1 MGCGNSA
8 VALDTASG
16 RSQLEFGHNPLSAFM
31 IDSQMN
37 SDATMTIGRMLSMHR
52 FDLLFEGEISGW
64 LFELPIDV
72 LAVDAQCVGTD

>member
-1 MGCGNSA
+1 
-8 VALDTASG
+8 
-16 RSQLEFGHNPLSAFM
+16 M